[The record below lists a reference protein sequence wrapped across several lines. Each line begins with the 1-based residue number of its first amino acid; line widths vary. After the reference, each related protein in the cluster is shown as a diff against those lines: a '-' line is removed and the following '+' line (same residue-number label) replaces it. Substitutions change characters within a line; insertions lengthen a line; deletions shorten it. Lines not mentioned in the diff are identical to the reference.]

1 MPTLSKHY
9 ALLDF
14 DPGNTAS
21 VLVQPVACQVTVNE
35 TWSPS
40 ITATV
45 TLPTSSVPAG
55 LDPRTAT
62 FVGLRLQQDFGDLL
76 YVYEFTDAYTPVTV
90 SSITAAYAPN
100 VEAGAITNTYA
111 RPWNIFETGLPL
123 STVTTAYTPVT
134 PLKLT
139 NAGLSDV
146 WRMSDFLHT
155 GGSFNPQ
162 DSTIFDSYLMLRKV
176 SKDYISGETELELS
190 STEAI
195 LHDNIGAYN
204 SDLIFTYFTTRE
216 LVNAFLS
223 SLLGKTLVPGEG
235 DFTYS
240 TPYGQKWIPDQTG
253 WDYIYDIV
261 TAAGLVLYA
270 DEAGE
275 WHLVETG
282 AVTGDLYLKDDDNI
296 TTLSST
302 IDRNNANFFDSA
314 TIIYSGGILLPN
326 QDVYT
331 LPGSTFHKERFFDR
345 SKVNPPGAAGAQ
357 TMVERAVTRGELY
370 QVEAISNYNA
380 RPRQTMTIDVTGE
393 PTKTAVIQSVTWSLP
408 SARMSL
414 DIRDLQEV

>member
-14 DPGNTAS
+14 DPGNTAA
-21 VLVQPVACQVTVNE
+21 VLVEPIACQVTVNE

-45 TLPTSSVPAG
+45 TLPSTAVPAG
-55 LDPRTAT
+55 LDPRVAT
-62 FVGLRLQQDFGDLL
+62 FIGLRLQQDFGDLM
-76 YVYEFTDAYTPVTV
+76 YVYEVTDDYTPVTV
-90 SSITAAYAPN
+90 SSITATYAAN
-100 VEAGAITNTYA
+100 VEVGRISRTYTA
-111 RPWNIFETGLPL
+111 PWNIYEAGLPL

-139 NAGLSDV
+139 NAGLADV
-146 WRMSDFLHT
+146 WRMSDFLH
-155 GGSFNPQ
+155 GAGNFNPQ
-162 DSTIFDSYLMLRKV
+162 PSTIFDSYLMLRKV
-176 SKDYISGETELELS
+176 TRDYISGETELELA

-195 LHDNIGAYN
+195 LHDQIGAYD
-204 SDLIFTYFTTRE
+204 SDLIFTWFTTRE
-216 LVNAFLS
+216 LVNYFLGS
-223 SLLGKTLVPGEG
+223 VIGKTLVPGEG
-235 DFTYS
+235 NFTYD
-240 TPYGQKWIPDQTG
+240 TPYGAAWRPAQSG
-253 WDYIYDIV
+253 WDYIYEIV

-282 AVTGDLYLKDDDNI
+282 SVTGDLYLKDDDNI

-302 IDRNNANFFDSA
+302 IDRNNAKFFDSA
-314 TIIYSGGILLPN
+314 TIIYSGGVLIPN

-331 LPGSTFHKERFFDR
+331 LPGSTFHKERYFDR
-345 SKVNPPGAAGAQ
+345 TKLNPPGASGAQ

-370 QVEAISNYNA
+370 QVEAISNYDA

-393 PTKTAVIQSVTWSLP
+393 PVKTAIIQSVTWTLP
-408 SARMSL
+408 SDRMSV